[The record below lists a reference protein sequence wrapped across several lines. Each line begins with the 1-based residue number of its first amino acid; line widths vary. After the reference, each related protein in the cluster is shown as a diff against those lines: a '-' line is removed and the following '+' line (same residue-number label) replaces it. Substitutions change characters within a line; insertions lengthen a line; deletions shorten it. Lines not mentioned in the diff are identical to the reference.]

1 MVNVNKLKAKMVE
14 LGTNV
19 DELSEKIGMDRAT
32 FYRRLSADGQT
43 FLIKEADAISKELGM
58 TREEV
63 NEIFLVSLSHDMRK
77 GGHMNEVLKIN
88 YETEQPTVS
97 ARELH
102 EALGVASRFSRWF
115 DSNKEL
121 FVEGEDYNKCTSS
134 TVVNNGAR
142 RELEDYSMSVLMA
155 KHICL
160 MSRTEKGKRCRDY
173 LIDLE
178 KAWNT
183 PEQIMA
189 RALKMANHS
198 IESLKGRCKFLGE
211 QVVEQQQIITELQP
225 KANYVDMILQ
235 SKSLV
240 TITQIA
246 KDYGMSGRKLN
257 KILKELKIQ
266 YKVGGQWV
274 LYSKYQNGGYVHS
287 RTIDITRTDGR
298 ADVTMQTEWT
308 QKGRLFLYEE
318 LKKHGYVPV
327 IEQAA

>member
-1 MVNVNKLKAKMVE
+1 
-14 LGTNV
+14 
-19 DELSEKIGMDRAT
+19 
-32 FYRRLSADGQT
+32 
-43 FLIKEADAISKELGM
+43 
-58 TREEV
+58 
-63 NEIFLVSLSHDMRK
+63 
-77 GGHMNEVLKIN
+77 MNEVLKIN
-88 YETEQPTVS
+88 YEAEQPTVS

-102 EALGVASRFSRWF
+102 EALGISKRFSAWF
-115 DSNKEL
+115 EVNSKGFIAGQD
-121 FVEGEDYNKCTSS
+121 FTSVLS
-134 TVVNNGAR
+134 GTVVNNGAT
-142 RELEDYSMSVLMA
+142 REIQDYNISTEMA

-160 MSRTEKGKRCRDY
+160 MSRTEKGMQCRQY
-173 LIDLE
+173 FIDLE

-274 LYSKYQNGGYVHS
+274 LYSKYQNDGYVHS

>member
-1 MVNVNKLKAKMVE
+1 
-14 LGTNV
+14 
-19 DELSEKIGMDRAT
+19 
-32 FYRRLSADGQT
+32 
-43 FLIKEADAISKELGM
+43 
-58 TREEV
+58 
-63 NEIFLVSLSHDMRK
+63 
-77 GGHMNEVLKIN
+77 MNEVLKIN

-102 EALGVASRFSRWF
+102 EALGISKRFSAWF
-115 DSNKEL
+115 EVNSKGFIAGQD
-121 FVEGEDYNKCTSS
+121 FTSVLS
-134 TVVNNGAR
+134 GTVVNNGAT
-142 RELEDYSMSVLMA
+142 REIQDYNISTEMA

-160 MSRTEKGKRCRDY
+160 MSRTEKGMQCRQY
-173 LIDLE
+173 FIDLE

-257 KILKELKIQ
+257 KMLKELKIQ

-318 LKKHGYVPV
+318 LKKHGYIPV

>member
-1 MVNVNKLKAKMVE
+1 
-14 LGTNV
+14 
-19 DELSEKIGMDRAT
+19 
-32 FYRRLSADGQT
+32 
-43 FLIKEADAISKELGM
+43 
-58 TREEV
+58 
-63 NEIFLVSLSHDMRK
+63 
-77 GGHMNEVLKIN
+77 MNEVLKIN
-88 YETEQPTVS
+88 YEAEQPTVS

-102 EALGVASRFSRWF
+102 EALGISKRFSAWF
-115 DSNKEL
+115 EVNSKGFIAGQD
-121 FVEGEDYNKCTSS
+121 FTSVLS
-134 TVVNNGAR
+134 GTVVNNGAT
-142 RELEDYSMSVLMA
+142 REIQDYNISTEMA

-160 MSRTEKGKRCRDY
+160 MSRTEKGMQCRQY
-173 LIDLE
+173 FIDLE

-318 LKKHGYVPV
+318 LKKHGYIPV

>member
-1 MVNVNKLKAKMVE
+1 
-14 LGTNV
+14 
-19 DELSEKIGMDRAT
+19 
-32 FYRRLSADGQT
+32 
-43 FLIKEADAISKELGM
+43 
-58 TREEV
+58 
-63 NEIFLVSLSHDMRK
+63 
-77 GGHMNEVLKIN
+77 MNELLKIN
-88 YETEQPTVS
+88 YEAEQPTVS
-97 ARELH
+97 ARDLH
-102 EALGVASRFSRWF
+102 EQLHIGTKFTTWFERMKEYGFSEGKEFFPKLG
-115 DSNKEL
+115 E
-121 FVEGEDYNKCTSS
+121 TSEQGGRPQ
-134 TVVNNGAR
+134 T
-142 RELEDYSMSVLMA
+142 DFQISVDMA
-155 KHICL
+155 KQIC
-160 MSRTEKGKRCRDY
+160 MIQRSPEGKQIRQY
-173 LIDLE
+173 FIDLE

-246 KDYGMSGRKLN
+246 RDYGMSGRKLN

>member
-1 MVNVNKLKAKMVE
+1 
-14 LGTNV
+14 
-19 DELSEKIGMDRAT
+19 
-32 FYRRLSADGQT
+32 
-43 FLIKEADAISKELGM
+43 
-58 TREEV
+58 
-63 NEIFLVSLSHDMRK
+63 
-77 GGHMNEVLKIN
+77 MNELLKIN
-88 YETEQPTVS
+88 YEAEQPTVS
-97 ARELH
+97 ARDLH
-102 EALGVASRFSRWF
+102 EQLHIGTKFTTWFERMKESGFSEGKEFFPKLG
-115 DSNKEL
+115 E
-121 FVEGEDYNKCTSS
+121 TSEQGGRPQ
-134 TVVNNGAR
+134 T
-142 RELEDYSMSVLMA
+142 DFQISVDMA
-155 KHICL
+155 KQIC
-160 MSRTEKGKRCRDY
+160 MIQRSPEGKQIRQY
-173 LIDLE
+173 FIDLE

>member
-1 MVNVNKLKAKMVE
+1 
-14 LGTNV
+14 
-19 DELSEKIGMDRAT
+19 MD
-32 FYRRLSADGQT
+32 
-43 FLIKEADAISKELGM
+43 
-58 TREEV
+58 
-63 NEIFLVSLSHDMRK
+63 
-77 GGHMNEVLKIN
+77 EVLKIN

-102 EALGVASRFSRWF
+102 EALGISKRFSAWF
-115 DSNKEL
+115 EVNSKGFIAGQDFASVL
-121 FVEGEDYNKCTSS
+121 SG
-134 TVVNNGAR
+134 TVVNNGAT
-142 RELEDYSMSVLMA
+142 REIQDYNISTEMA

-160 MSRTEKGKRCRDY
+160 MSRTEKGMQCRQY
-173 LIDLE
+173 FIDLE

-298 ADVTMQTEWT
+298 ADVAMQTEWT

-318 LKKHGYVPV
+318 LKKRGYVPV
-327 IEQAA
+327 IEQAV

>member
-1 MVNVNKLKAKMVE
+1 
-14 LGTNV
+14 
-19 DELSEKIGMDRAT
+19 
-32 FYRRLSADGQT
+32 
-43 FLIKEADAISKELGM
+43 
-58 TREEV
+58 
-63 NEIFLVSLSHDMRK
+63 
-77 GGHMNEVLKIN
+77 
-88 YETEQPTVS
+88 
-97 ARELH
+97 
-102 EALGVASRFSRWF
+102 
-115 DSNKEL
+115 
-121 FVEGEDYNKCTSS
+121 
-134 TVVNNGAR
+134 
-142 RELEDYSMSVLMA
+142 
-155 KHICL
+155 

-287 RTIDITRTDGR
+287 RTIDIIRKEDGSLISER
-298 ADVTMQTEWT
+298 DMDTMAEKDKDEAVNELNGNSVGYLGY
-308 QKGRLFLYEE
+308 QK
-318 LKKHGYVPV
+318 
-327 IEQAA
+327 